1 MNIAVVIVVAAAAAI
16 IGDNIGYAIGHMQG
30 RQVARTLW
38 PVRLDLRLTDR
49 AETFLTGMVANSWP
63 LPGFSITT
71 PAEPDPGRDRGHA
84 LAEVSG
90 TQHPWRCAVGVYL
103 GGVSLM

>member
-38 PVRLDLRLTDR
+38 PVRLDSRPTRPRRELFNRHGGKL
-49 AETFLTGMVANSWP
+49 VAAARFFDNYAS
-63 LPGFSITT
+63 
-71 PAEPDPGRDRGHA
+71 
-84 LAEVSG
+84 
-90 TQHPWRCAVGVYL
+90 
-103 GGVSLM
+103 